1 MTVHD
6 ALALGFTRYE
16 LRSKALAA
24 PAWGTRIL
32 SAPAQPGH
40 DLLAAID
47 AVRRP
52 DQFLSHAT
60 AARIHGLPLPSRIQP
75 IPIHLASPSYTS
87 RMRRPDVL
95 GHRIKARVVLVRGV
109 PVESL
114 EDCFVHVASLLE
126 HDELVA
132 VGDAIV
138 SPARRDRLEIADLVR
153 NAEHFRGARGMSRVA
168 RALGAVRVGSES
180 PQETR
185 TRLPIVRAGIREPEL
200 QIEVVDDDGSLV
212 GRLDMGWR
220 DLRLGVEYDG
230 QHHRTDARQYA
241 WDIERHRRLQEAGW
255 EVIRVTAPDLGD
267 GARRMLAIIRA
278 AIARRAR

>member
-1 MTVHD
+1 MQD

-16 LRSKALAA
+16 LRTRALMA
-24 PAWGTRIL
+24 PAWGARVL
-32 SAPAQPGH
+32 AAPSDADR

-52 DQFLSHAT
+52 DQFLSHTT
-60 AARIHGLPLPSRIQP
+60 AARIHGLPLPARILP
-75 IPIHLASPSYTS
+75 LPIHLASPSYTS
-87 RMRRPDVL
+87 RMRRPDVV
-95 GHRIKARVVLVRGV
+95 GHRIKARVVTMRGM

-114 EDCFVHVASLLE
+114 EDCFVHVASLLD

-138 SPARRDRLEIADLVR
+138 ASTRRDRLEIADLVR

-168 RALGAVRVGSES
+168 RALGAIRVGAES
-180 PQETR
+180 PQESKV
-185 TRLPIVRAGIREPEL
+185 RLLIVRAGIREPEL
-200 QIEVVDDDGSLV
+200 QVTVASDDGSLI

-230 QHHRTDARQYA
+230 QHHRVDARQYA
-241 WDIERHRRLQEAGW
+241 RDIDRHRRLQEAGW

-267 GARRMLAIIRA
+267 GARRMIAIIRA
-278 AIARRAR
+278 AMARRSA

>member
-1 MTVHD
+1 
-6 ALALGFTRYE
+6 
-16 LRSKALAA
+16 
-24 PAWGTRIL
+24 
-32 SAPAQPGH
+32 
-40 DLLAAID
+40 
-47 AVRRP
+47 
-52 DQFLSHAT
+52 
-60 AARIHGLPLPSRIQP
+60 IQP

-87 RMRRPDVL
+87 RMRRTDVI
-95 GHRIKARVVLVRGV
+95 GHRIRARVVTVGGL

-114 EDCFVHVASLLE
+114 EDCFVHVASLLD

-138 SPARRDRLEIADLVR
+138 ARTRRDRLEIADLVR
-153 NAEHFRGARGMSRVA
+153 NAEHFRGARGMSRVG

-185 TRLPIVRAGIREPEL
+185 TRLLLVRAGIREPEL
-200 QIEVVDDDGSLV
+200 QIEVAADDGTLI

-220 DLRLGVEYDG
+220 ELRLGVEYDG

-255 EVIRVTAPDLGD
+255 EVIRVTAPDLAD
-267 GARRMLAIIRA
+267 GARRMIAIIRA